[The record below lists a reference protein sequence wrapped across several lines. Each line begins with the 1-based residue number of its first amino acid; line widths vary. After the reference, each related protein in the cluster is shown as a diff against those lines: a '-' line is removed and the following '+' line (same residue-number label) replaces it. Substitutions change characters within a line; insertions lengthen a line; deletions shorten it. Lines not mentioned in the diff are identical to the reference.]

1 MKKLLAIF
9 ALVMPALSL
18 AAFDFE
24 GSGFAVSGSSVPT
37 GSSIVLVDES
47 GASLGFTAEA
57 EPTAARIK
65 ALRAIVA
72 EIRSWKNITVA
83 DLSAINNS
91 DGLQVSITP
100 KIFTA
105 ADGTS
110 LAEAVPGGIQ
120 LFYDT
125 ATEYDFKVKSGRYV
139 MRLRSIYTSEED
151 MESLA
156 LRAFKDPAAFL
167 ETQDPIYLFKRIE
180 DLEAKNAALAAK
192 EAALEAQVVA
202 DATKSADLAQR
213 TRRALLTALN
223 GNHPINQAAL
233 DKLVEL
239 KNATPGLT
247 KADALKQLKA
257 AKISMSNQEIL
268 AVFLVDFGENQY

>member
-9 ALVMPALSL
+9 AFVLPALSL

-24 GSGFAVSGSSVPT
+24 GSGFTVSGSSAST

-47 GASLGFTAEA
+47 GASLGFTAET

-83 DLSAINNS
+83 DLVAINKS

-100 KIFTA
+100 KTFTA

-167 ETQDPIYLFKRIE
+167 ETQDPIYLSKRIE
-180 DLEAKNAALAAK
+180 DLEAQVAA
-192 EAALEAQVVA
+192 E
-202 DATKSADLAQR
+202 ATKSDDLSQR
-213 TRRALLTALN
+213 TRIALLTALN
-223 GNHPINQAAL
+223 GNHPINQAAI

-239 KNATPGLT
+239 KTATPGLT
-247 KADALKQLKA
+247 KADASKQLKD
-257 AKISMSNQEIL
+257 AKISMSNQEIA
-268 AVFLVDFGENQY
+268 AVFLVDFGEE